1 MLFNSE
7 LFLEKIDKG
16 DVKIEETKDQD
27 KEVVKDDKIRG
38 IDEIKEI
45 EEIEMMIIEEVKLSV
60 IDKVN

>member
-45 EEIEMMIIEEVKLSV
+45 EGIEMMIIEEVKLSV